1 MNRPKVGLGIFVFN
15 SSSNKF
21 LVGKRIKE
29 KCFGLPGG
37 KLEYGETF
45 EGCAQREL
53 QEETNLNIDE
63 SRFKYLCS
71 FNCINR
77 EIEYHWVEI
86 FMIVHINSEEEKYI
100 KNNELHKSEDW
111 VWVDLE
117 QIQNINDNNQLFIG
131 LKTFLKKYN
140 IHSLQNIIEL
150 RAP

>member
-21 LVGKRIKE
+21 LIGKRINE

-37 KLEYGETF
+37 KLEYGESF

-53 QEETNLNIDE
+53 YEETNLNLDE
-63 SRFKYLCS
+63 NRFKYLCS

-77 EIEYHWVEI
+77 ELEYHWVEI
-86 FMIVHINSEEEKYI
+86 LMVVHINSEEEKEI
-100 KNNELHKSEDW
+100 KNNEPDINVDW
-111 VWVDLE
+111 SWIDFE
-117 QIQNINDNNQLFIG
+117 QMQNYNNNNHLFVQLV
-131 LKTFLKKYN
+131 TFLRKFHIN
-140 IHSLQNIIEL
+140 SIQNIIEL